1 MTAPF
6 QEDLTVNLH
15 LPSDIAASKP
25 CLPTSSRFRVRLRL
39 RRCRVDEFAERVR
52 RIRREAVVAGHDAL
66 IVHTDM
72 VGWFHTSNAYLRYVC
87 DWMREGVLI
96 IPTDSDKEMVLLS
109 FFTQSVILPPGG
121 EPVGGRARSGRSARS
136 AANMPTARARR
147 PRRPPK
153 PRQTCS
159 PASGLASGQI
169 GRLGDRTSPAQFWAI
184 SKH

>member
-1 MTAPF
+1 MTARLF
-6 QEDLTVNLH
+6 KSDLTVNTVMICH
-15 LPSDIAASKP
+15 PAHAPAWIAAA
-25 CLPTSSRFRVRLRL
+25 CRLRADFDFVS
-39 RRCRVDEFAERVR
+39 RRRRLPVEEFAERVR

-121 EPVGGRARSGRSARS
+121 EPVLVEEIWQIGAIGREYADRPGDPRSSRPPRPCRA
-136 AANMPTARARR
+136 ARR
-147 PRRPPK
+147 TGPGQRPDRPPRRSHV
-153 PRQTCS
+153 R
-159 PASGLASGQI
+159 
-169 GRLGDRTSPAQFWAI
+169 
-184 SKH
+184 